1 MSDQP
6 ERKFMAWAG
15 GHTRPL
21 VLVLVLGRV
30 VLSGLEDL
38 DLTEVACR
46 DEQGDEHLRGVEG
59 RCACSPVDGV

>member
-15 GHTRPL
+15 GHTRLL
-21 VLVLVLGRV
+21 VLVLVIGV

-59 RCACSPVDGV
+59 RRACSPVDGV